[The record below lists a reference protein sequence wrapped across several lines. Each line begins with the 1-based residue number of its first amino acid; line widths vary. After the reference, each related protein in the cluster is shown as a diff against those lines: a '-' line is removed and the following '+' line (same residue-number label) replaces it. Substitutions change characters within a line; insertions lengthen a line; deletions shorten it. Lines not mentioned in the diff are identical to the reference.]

1 MKTLPTDYSHQQL
14 VDALFKEYDN
24 LCHDSTLE
32 DGEFTPAEYLVYLQS
47 LTHAQLVEE
56 TATDDEN
63 PLSDFMSTY
72 GWCLPLAICEE
83 LVSRSWLDVDFTS
96 TYSPLFH
103 IHMFTY
109 QSSSFIS
116 YIRTDV
122 LRGTCDVQLKDGKF
136 YTYYNVS
143 RRALL
148 NLEFNKSMSLGFWFN
163 RNCVN
168 SDATSSLVF
177 DVNKVYAFQSNPYV
191 LSAAW

>member
-1 MKTLPTDYSHQQL
+1 ML
-14 VDALFKEYDN
+14 
-24 LCHDSTLE
+24 
-32 DGEFTPAEYLVYLQS
+32 
-47 LTHAQLVEE
+47 
-56 TATDDEN
+56 
-63 PLSDFMSTY
+63 
-72 GWCLPLAICEE
+72 
-83 LVSRSWLDVDFTS
+83 
-96 TYSPLFH
+96 
-103 IHMFTY
+103 TY

-168 SDATSSLVF
+168 SNATSSLVF
-177 DVNKVYAFQSNPYV
+177 DINKVYAFQTNPYV
-191 LSAAW
+191 LSAA